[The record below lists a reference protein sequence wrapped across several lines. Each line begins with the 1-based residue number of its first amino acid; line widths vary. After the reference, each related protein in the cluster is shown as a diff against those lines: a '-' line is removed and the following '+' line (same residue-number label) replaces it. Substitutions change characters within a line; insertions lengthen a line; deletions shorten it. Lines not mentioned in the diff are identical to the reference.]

1 MSLQETLEKISKEG
15 GVIAVILF
23 IMLLIPLAFF
33 LQGLLI
39 YLAYNYLVLWVIP
52 TLPVISY
59 FKACVVGVIL
69 GFIGSFFKKY

>member
-15 GVIAVILF
+15 RVIAVILF
-23 IMLLIPLAFF
+23 IMLLISLAFF

-69 GFIGSFFKKY
+69 GFIRSFFKKY